1 METFR
6 ETRVEFKPDLA
17 LLHTHTALHTQT
29 AGIQLI
35 SAPSHDRA
43 THSHATTP
51 ADGFEQ
57 RVDAGK
63 RGSRQGQARDSR
75 HFRRKTLPR
84 ARNGQPR
91 TWLTQ
96 ARARAK
102 EALYMVH
109 ENDYVARYA
118 PREREKAVYGCSD
131 WRARDRVRGE
141 RRATRRSR
149 LLSPSRCMRVNCPA
163 TRRAPSRMR
172 FIGLLIVCALT
183 NSTSAIPSSCL
194 ADRGRCAPALGYLRR
209 PNRSST

>member
-118 PREREKAVYGCSD
+118 PREREKEVYGCSD

-149 LLSPSRCMRVNCPA
+149 LLSPSRCMRVNWPA
-163 TRRAPSRMR
+163 TSENPSATGQTAKRC
-172 FIGLLIVCALT
+172 FYWFVD
-183 NSTSAIPSSCL
+183 CL
-194 ADRGRCAPALGYLRR
+194 R
-209 PNRSST
+209 TH